1 ACPSRCVPAGGR
13 AGEVEVPRSV
23 SAVLGQD
30 VVLPCRYRAQ
40 EQEQVVQVTWLK
52 RVPGAPGTTPVA
64 VLDRQHGEHVQEPY
78 AGRVLR
84 GASGAL
90 EDGAIVLRN

>member
-1 ACPSRCVPAGGR
+1 
-13 AGEVEVPRSV
+13 VEVARSV
-23 SAVLGQD
+23 TAVLGQD

-52 RVPGAPGTTPVA
+52 RGPAGAAAEVA
-64 VLDRQHGEHVQEPY
+64 VLHRVHGEHVQEPY
-78 AGRVLR
+78 VGRVAR
-84 GASGAL
+84 RDSGAL

>member
-1 ACPSRCVPAGGR
+1 TCAHSAGCL
-13 AGEVEVPRSV
+13 AGVVEVPRAV
-23 SAVLGQD
+23 TAVLGQD

-40 EQEQVVQVTWLK
+40 DEDREKVVQVTWLK
-52 RVPGAPGTTPVA
+52 RGAGGSSDEVV
-64 VLDRQHGEHVQEPY
+64 VLNREHGEHVQAPY

-84 GASGAL
+84 GAEGAL

>member
-1 ACPSRCVPAGGR
+1 VPAGCG
-13 AGEVEVPRSV
+13 AGVVEVERSV
-23 SAVLGQD
+23 TAVLGQD
-30 VVLPCRYRAQ
+30 VVLPCRFRAQ

-52 RVPGAPGTTPVA
+52 RGPGGRQAKVA

-84 GASGAL
+84 RVPGGAL
-90 EDGAIVLRN
+90 EDSAIVLR

>member
-1 ACPSRCVPAGGR
+1 AMRPPVPAGVG
-13 AGEVEVPRSV
+13 AGVVEVERSV
-23 SAVLGQD
+23 TAVLGQD

-40 EQEQVVQVTWLK
+40 EQEQVEQVTWLK
-52 RVPGAPGTTPVA
+52 RGPGGRSAEVA
-64 VLDRQHGEHVQEPY
+64 VLHRQHGQHVQEPY

-84 GASGAL
+84 RADGAL